1 MKDPNYFDVIVVGG
15 GASGLMAAGRALEL
29 GKRVLL
35 LEKNRSLGEKLK
47 ITGGGRCN
55 VTNAEFDIHKL
66 LSKYGKAKDFLYS
79 PFSQFGVQDTF
90 DFFEKRGLP
99 LVVQARKRAFPH
111 TEKATDVFKVLQK
124 YIRHHQ
130 SLVRTNSAVDK
141 VNFSENTVRN
151 VVVGDRKYMADN
163 FIFATGGV
171 SAPKTGSTGDG
182 FKWLAKMGHTVKKSN
197 PNIVPLL
204 VKEKWV
210 KDLSGVSLSFMKIT
224 FFLGDKKQ
232 FSKVGKILFTHFG
245 LSGPLILNS
254 ASQVNDL
261 LEAGTVSARIDMYP
275 DTDLGTLE
283 KDITKKF
290 DANKNKTLKNV
301 FAEIAPRGIAPAL
314 ELLLGEKLSEKKV
327 HSVTKEERK
336 TIVHLLKEMSVTIQG
351 LMGFDRAV
359 ISDGG
364 IVLEE
369 IDTKTMRSRKF
380 KNLYI
385 TGDLLNIRRPSGG
398 YSLQLCW
405 TTGFV
410 AGTHAS
416 I

>member
-15 GASGLMAAGRALEL
+15 GASGMMAAGRALEL

-35 LEKNRSLGEKLK
+35 LEKNRNLGEKLK

-79 PFSQFGVQDTF
+79 PFSQFGVQDAF

-111 TEKATDVFKVLQK
+111 TEKAIDVFKVLQK
-124 YIRHHQ
+124 YIRHHKG
-130 SLVRTNSAVDK
+130 LVRTNSAVEK
-141 VNFSENTVRN
+141 INFSEDKVRN
-151 VVVGDRKYMADN
+151 VVVGDTKYMADT

-182 FKWLAKMGHTVKKSN
+182 FKWLAKMGHTVKESN

-210 KDLSGVSLSFMKIT
+210 KDLSGVSLSFMKIN
-224 FFLGDKKQ
+224 FFLGGKRQ

-254 ASQVNDL
+254 AHLVNDL
-261 LEAGTVSARIDMYP
+261 LEAGIVSAQIDMYP

-283 KDITKKF
+283 KDIIKKF
-290 DANKNKTLKNV
+290 DAYKNKTLKNILG
-301 FAEIAPRGIAPAL
+301 EISPHGVAPAL
-314 ELLLGEKLSEKKV
+314 VLLLGEELSGKKV
-327 HSVTKEERK
+327 HSVTREERK
-336 TIVHLLKEMSVTIQG
+336 TIVHLLKGMPVTIQG

-416 I
+416 T